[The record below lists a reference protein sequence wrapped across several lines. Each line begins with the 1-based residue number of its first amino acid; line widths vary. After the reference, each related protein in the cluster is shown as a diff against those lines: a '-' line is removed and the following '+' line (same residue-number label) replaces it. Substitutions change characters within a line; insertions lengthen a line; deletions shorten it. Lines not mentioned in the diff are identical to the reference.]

1 MYTTNDFFPII
12 SSKSLH
18 IGIIPDGGRR
28 WAFNNKI
35 SVRDSYLKTKQ
46 LIEEITG
53 KLYANGVFEIS
64 IYLSSKENFRRPEDE
79 VNAFNSV
86 SIEAISA
93 EIFQMAIDKKIK
105 VKIAGSKQNLS
116 DPYKAEIEFIEKE
129 TSSFENAC
137 LNLCIA
143 YNPIEELQQAMQ
155 KAEVPED
162 FINHLWI
169 KNPVDLIIRTGG
181 ANLLSNFIP
190 LQSAYA
196 RLYFIDKLFN
206 DINWNDIEEILNQ
219 YRLLDRKYGT

>member
-1 MYTTNDFFPII
+1 MHTTDDFFPLTY
-12 SSKSLH
+12 SKSLH
-18 IGIIPDGGRR
+18 IGMIPDGGRR
-28 WAFNNKI
+28 WATNNKV
-35 SVRDSYLKTKQ
+35 SVRESYIKTKQ
-46 LIEEITG
+46 LVAELAG
-53 KLYANGVFEIS
+53 KLFTGGVSEIS
-64 IYLSSKENFRRPEDE
+64 IYLSSKENFKRPENE

-86 SIEAISA
+86 SIEAIST
-93 EIFQMAIDKKIK
+93 ETFQMAIGKKIK
-105 VKIAGSKQNLS
+105 VRIAGSKQNLS
-116 DPYKAEIEFIEKE
+116 DKYKAEIEFIEKE
-129 TSSFENAC
+129 TSSFENAR

-143 YNPIEELQQAMQ
+143 YNPIEEIQQAIE
-155 KAEVPED
+155 KAEGPED

-206 DINWNDIEEILNQ
+206 DINWKDIEAILNQ